1 MTLSHATYSRQVKL
15 NLQEP
20 DDLFAEGIHEY
31 AGTIAPPVDPHEQ
44 KVHLVDAEAIRQALL
59 GFPKALTA
67 LERGAALVVCDQ
79 WGLDREIVG
88 CGLGLERESV
98 DRAISRAREVAPER
112 LGLLLEAAAVESA
125 PLLVGAV
132 EARDAG
138 LVGEFLVDLD
148 VLQLRALTVVLADM
162 LAAARR
168 DPGADVAHL
177 DPEDP

>member
-15 NLQEP
+15 NLQDP
-20 DDLFAEGIHEY
+20 DDLFVDGIHEY
-31 AGTIAPPVDPHEQ
+31 AGTIAPPVDLHEQ

-59 GFPKALTA
+59 GLPKALTA

-88 CGLGLERESV
+88 LARESL
-98 DRAISRAREVAPER
+98 DRAISRAREAAPER
-112 LGLLLEAAAVESA
+112 LGELLETAAVESVP
-125 PLLVGAV
+125 PLVDAV
-132 EARDAG
+132 RVRDAG
-138 LVGEFLVDLD
+138 LVEELLVDLD

-162 LAAARR
+162 LAAAGAPR